1 MARYINYHLLNWDT
15 YVSSGG
21 GEIHAR
27 KIAEVIADIGF
38 ICRFNPSSIKDK
50 TDTIVHFFGKPE
62 AHTINAAKILNAER
76 VPFLITPILFPIIG
90 YRRVIHRAICMADPG
105 YSRFAVRRDFF
116 SLANKVVANTL
127 EEAYFYEEIYNVP
140 SKKIEII
147 PTGAD
152 YSEITNE
159 VFFNEYKRK
168 NFILMVGRVTP
179 LKQQLQI
186 LNSLRNLKYQ
196 VVLIGAP
203 DNNHN
208 EYVSQVDDIFK
219 SRNDW
224 LWIKGLDYNSDL
236 LRSAYSCSKM
246 HILNSKT
253 DVAPLVC
260 IEAIMN
266 RTISLSVDHATVMSM
281 LGKFGMYYS
290 NIRECLM
297 KIDNIYSMNQ
307 DIYADLVEAAKKY
320 ALDKFSWR
328 QIGESHAKIY
338 NSLHG

>member
-1 MARYINYHLLNWDT
+1 MNINYHLLNWET

-27 KIAEVIADIGF
+27 KIAEAISDIGF
-38 ICRFNPSSIKDK
+38 TCRFNPSSIKDK
-50 TDTIVHFFGKPE
+50 ANTIVHFFGKPE
-62 AHTINAAKILNAER
+62 SHTLNAAKILKLER
-76 VPFLITPILFPIIG
+76 VPFLITPILFPLNG
-90 YRRVIHRAICMADPG
+90 YRRGIHRAFCRVDPG

-116 SLANKVVANTL
+116 SLASKVVANTE
-127 EEAYFYEEIYNVP
+127 EEAVFYHEIYNVP
-140 SKKIEII
+140 SKKIDVI

-152 YSEITNE
+152 YSEISNE
-159 VFFNEYKRK
+159 VFFNKYKRK
-168 NFILMVGRVTP
+168 DFILMVGRVTP

-186 LNSLRNLKYQ
+186 LNSLRNEKYQ
-196 VVLIGAP
+196 VVLIGQP
-203 DNNHN
+203 DNSHK
-208 EYVSQVDDIFK
+208 EYVSLVDEIFM

-236 LRSAYSCSKM
+236 LKSAYTCSKM

-266 RTISLSVDHATVMSM
+266 RTISLSVDHATVISM
-281 LGKFGMYYS
+281 LGNFGMYYT
-290 NIRECLM
+290 NLRECLL
-297 KIDNIYSMNQ
+297 KIERIYSMNQ
-307 DIYADLVEAAKKY
+307 FIYTELVEAANKF

-338 NSLHG
+338 NSLLR